1 MENIYALRGATT
13 VEEDKAEL
21 IDEAVKAMM
30 EALYKENEI
39 DDSDCCFIHF
49 SQTKDLR
56 SRNAAAAARRSGFAS
71 DVPLFCTAEADT
83 ENSLEK
89 AIRVLIMINHEK
101 RHEPVMV
108 YQNRA
113 KALRPDWKKVK
124 N

>member
-1 MENIYALRGATT
+1 MENVYALRGATT

-71 DVPLFCTAEADT
+71 DVALFCTAEADT